1 MRGHTRRSNVG
12 QHSVPTNH
20 RFSATLRHL
29 SSSGVREMTSDNPY
43 TSPEY
48 TEPAPSGQPR
58 RMGFRHVPAVILFAV
73 SGIWIVVS
81 MLMLASF
88 VTEFLLSS
96 SRLPGPRIAGC
107 SLLVLAGTTWIVA
120 GRYWLRRRWWY
131 AVVLTVVGYLIGAGG
146 ASLAFPQLP

>member
-1 MRGHTRRSNVG
+1 
-12 QHSVPTNH
+12 
-20 RFSATLRHL
+20 
-29 SSSGVREMTSDNPY
+29 MTSGNPY
-43 TSPEY
+43 APPEHIEQVPREQ
-48 TEPAPSGQPR
+48 TR
-58 RMGFRHVPAVILFAV
+58 RMGYRHVPAVILFAV

-107 SLLVLAGTTWIVA
+107 ILFVLAGTTWIVA

-131 AVVLTVVGYLIGAGG
+131 AVLLTVVGYLIGAGAG
-146 ASLAFPQLP
+146 NLAFPQPP